1 MFLLEINYK
10 LLWYYVYYAGDG
22 LDYSLVYWS
31 SLGGLSVEGDKN
43 TSGQAVWFL
52 TSDPAHCQGEGGVDL
67 SAVSFLWSEHS
78 ALRLATCLSRCF
90 SVNLRHH
97 VLKWDLLACEMV
109 AENWTSAQTCMDSL
123 AYRGPTAVPSQL
135 VCTILY
141 SPSPCVSPPHFLY
154 SNGETLLVY
163 VFDICT
169 NAPLW
174 KNKMK
179 PWHIWNKWAICVF
192 LWVAMHTW
200 TKDLDICTERSYC
213 DFTQCWNWY
222 LL

>member
-109 AENWTSAQTCMDSL
+109 AKNWTSAQTCMDSL
-123 AYRGPTAVPSQL
+123 AYRGGHSSSQPT
-135 VCTILY
+135 CLY
-141 SPSPCVSPPHFLY
+141 YIVLTKSLCLTTPF
-154 SNGETLLVY
+154 
-163 VFDICT
+163 
-169 NAPLW
+169 PL
-174 KNKMK
+174 
-179 PWHIWNKWAICVF
+179 
-192 LWVAMHTW
+192 
-200 TKDLDICTERSYC
+200 
-213 DFTQCWNWY
+213 
-222 LL
+222 

>member
-52 TSDPAHCQGEGGVDL
+52 TSDPAHCQGGGGVDL

-90 SVNLRHH
+90 SASPHTKVRLTGLWDGGGELNISADLHGQSGLQGGPQQFPANLFVLYCTHQVPVSHH
-97 VLKWDLLACEMV
+97 PISSIAMEKPCWCMYLTSVQTHLFGKTKW
-109 AENWTSAQTCMDSL
+109 N
-123 AYRGPTAVPSQL
+123 
-135 VCTILY
+135 
-141 SPSPCVSPPHFLY
+141 
-154 SNGETLLVY
+154 
-163 VFDICT
+163 
-169 NAPLW
+169 
-174 KNKMK
+174 
-179 PWHIWNKWAICVF
+179 
-192 LWVAMHTW
+192 
-200 TKDLDICTERSYC
+200 LDISGTNGQFVFFFE
-213 DFTQCWNWY
+213 
-222 LL
+222 